1 MADFRIDVSF
11 FSHTKTKRLKKAL
24 GLEGVF
30 ALQQLWA
37 YAAANKHDAEK
48 VYSVEDIE
56 LAVDWDGEPGSL
68 VSVLATVG
76 FVDEVPSGYVIHEW
90 EAHNGYA
97 ATAAKRSEAG
107 RNAAAA
113 RWTSKRLCG
122 GNADACEPHCDGNTA
137 AMPTHAD
144 SNAPSPF
151 PSPLPSP
158 LPEEENTYA
167 VSDAPKK
174 KSATRTRHKYTPEYE
189 VFYAKFPARHG
200 QKNGKLPGQ
209 KAYAKALARPGIT
222 PEYLL
227 ERITALAPQYGDYPP
242 DIATWLNNERWTDQV
257 ATTPPP
263 PASRG
268 RASPADL
275 LEKNVQNMRGWI
287 GHQPGDEHDEQRQT
301 QICSGAFG
309 HGGHL

>member
-1 MADFRIDVSF
+1 MRARNIKPGFY
-11 FSHTKTKRLKKAL
+11 HN
-24 GLEGVF
+24 E
-30 ALQQLWA
+30 
-37 YAAANKHDAEK
+37 
-48 VYSVEDIE
+48 E
-56 LAVDWDGEPGSL
+56 LAECSFAARLLYPGLWMLADRAGRLEYRPKRWKAEIFPYDNVETVELFAELESAGLVRRYDANGSAYVWIPKFLAHQKPHLREKASTIPAHPDDDSQSEP
-68 VSVLATVG
+68 
-76 FVDEVPSGYVIHEW
+76 D
-90 EAHNGYA
+90 
-97 ATAAKRSEAG
+97 ATAEDGTQAQPRHDQGDTQAQP
-107 RNAAAA
+107 RQCPA
-113 RWTSKRLCG
+113 RLNPESGIL
-122 GNADACEPHCDGNTA
+122 NPDILN
-137 AMPTHAD
+137 
-144 SNAPSPF
+144 
-151 PSPLPSP
+151 
-158 LPEEENTYA
+158 PEEENTYA